1 MIERNQLS
9 NGVRV
14 ITEHIPHVRSVAI
27 GIWVKMGSRF
37 ETLYTNG
44 MSHFIEHM
52 VFKGTATRSARD
64 IAEAFDEIG
73 GQVNAFTSKEYTC
86 FYAKVLD
93 EHASIALEV
102 LHDMFFH
109 STFDPVEVEK
119 EKQVIIEE
127 IRMVEDTPDDWVHD
141 LASQA
146 LLPDHPL
153 GYSILG
159 SEDNVRSFKSEDLQQ
174 FVNNRY
180 TPERTVITAVG
191 NIPHDLHEHLAQLF
205 GQFQRL
211 DNRGQDSRIPVQ
223 FKSGIE
229 QRIKPTEQ
237 AHLCLSFPAL
247 SIRDPRIYAL
257 ILLNGIVGGNM
268 SSRLFQEI
276 REERGLAYSVFSY
289 QTAFEDC
296 GSFTIYAG
304 TGSDQVEHVCELILN
319 ILRDLCDHGVSP
331 QEVRKA
337 KEQTKGGFTL
347 GMELTTNRMSRL
359 GKNELMLGKHPS
371 VDEVIGNIDHV
382 RIQDVNELAQ
392 QLFAA
397 EFSVSIIS
405 PHDQLPA
412 AIRRDA
418 LVSHSNSAPARK

>member
-1 MIERNQLS
+1 MIERSKLP

-14 ITEHIPHVRSVAI
+14 ITEHIPYVRSVAI
-27 GIWVKMGSRF
+27 GIWIKMGSRF
-37 ETLYTNG
+37 ETLDTNG

-52 VFKGTATRSARD
+52 VFKGTTARSARD

-93 EHASIALEV
+93 EHVPIALEV

-119 EKQVIIEE
+119 EKQVVIEE

-153 GYSILG
+153 GYPILG
-159 SEDNVRSFKSEDLQQ
+159 TEDNVRTFQSEDLKQ
-174 FVNNRY
+174 FVINCY

-191 NIPHDLHEHLAQLF
+191 NIPRGFKEKVMRLF
-205 GQFQRL
+205 GQFSRPAQL
-211 DNRGQDSRIPVQ
+211 EQDKRSPVQ
-223 FKSGIE
+223 FKPGIE
-229 QRIKPTEQ
+229 QRVKPTEQ

-247 SIRDPRIYAL
+247 SIRDPRIYDL
-257 ILLNGIVGGNM
+257 TLLNGIVGGNM

-276 REERGLAYSVFSY
+276 REEHGLAYSVFSY
-289 QTAFEDC
+289 QTAYEDC

-304 TGSDQVEHVCELILN
+304 TGSDQVEHVCALILN
-319 ILRDLCDHGVSP
+319 ILRDLCDCGVTS
-331 QEVRKA
+331 QEMRKA
-337 KEQTKGGFTL
+337 KEQIKGGFTL
-347 GMELTTNRMSRL
+347 GMENTTNRMSRL
-359 GKNELMLGKHPS
+359 GKNELMLEKHPS
-371 VDEVIGNIDHV
+371 VDEVNAEIDRV
-382 RIQDVNELAQ
+382 RLEDVNELARR
-392 QLFAA
+392 LFSTQ
-397 EFSVSIIS
+397 FSVSIIS
-405 PHDQLPA
+405 SQDQLPV

-418 LVSHSNSAPARK
+418 LV